1 MYHGF
6 FVFSFITDLY
16 YALIQFSYSFYSA
29 LHRAGRDGDVQAC
42 RVLLQY
48 GVDPT
53 IISLQGYTATQLA
66 TEPVQRLLHG
76 KALWLWF
83 LFSSEK
89 ILKYLKLATVAKVHL
104 TCPDFENWFVIRY
117 YAMAMV
123 KLNSRHKLW
132 KYVYLNL
139 ASSQINS
146 PPLKALQP
154 LKRDSRPAEDPP
166 GPGVDSEQQLLEAS
180 KSGDIECVRRIL
192 TAQPYLVNVRDLD
205 GRHSTPLHFAAGYN
219 RVPIVEYLLQ
229 HGADVHAKDKG
240 WVEHTCQGGCLCSC
254 EWVCLFD

>member
-76 KALWLWF
+76 KAL
-83 LFSSEK
+83 
-89 ILKYLKLATVAKVHL
+89 
-104 TCPDFENWFVIRY
+104 
-117 YAMAMV
+117 
-123 KLNSRHKLW
+123 
-132 KYVYLNL
+132 
-139 ASSQINS
+139 
-146 PPLKALQP
+146 
-154 LKRDSRPAEDPP
+154 
-166 GPGVDSEQQLLEAS
+166 
-180 KSGDIECVRRIL
+180 
-192 TAQPYLVNVRDLD
+192 
-205 GRHSTPLHFAAGYN
+205 
-219 RVPIVEYLLQ
+219 
-229 HGADVHAKDKG
+229 
-240 WVEHTCQGGCLCSC
+240 
-254 EWVCLFD
+254 